1 MKLEEL
7 KNIISRYTAAALL
20 EKGGTRALVVERG
33 ARILGL
39 YVNGVNLLWANP
51 DLQLVL
57 EKGSWNVG
65 GLRLWFSP
73 ERAFFYE
80 DPEKFEGWFC
90 PASLD
95 PGSFRITYAGPDRVV
110 LEGVM
115 EATDRFKGW
124 RLHAK
129 VRREFKLAAPD
140 RLLVRDAVLA
150 SYPGDFNLWALAQVE
165 PGLRGAAVVP
175 VKVGA
180 QPVHYFGPIPAERL
194 VVARDHVSFKI
205 DGARVCKLG
214 VRPEDLPFEGSAA
227 IAHVAERE
235 GGVWALLLMRTHDAP
250 RGQEECLDP
259 AKADPA
265 GPKGCVQSY
274 NSGPEAGPERFG
286 EIELHFRPA
295 VEVGGRRVSV
305 AEYELVFEV
314 GSRENIMERLRRET
328 GLSEVSLP

>member
-7 KNIISRYTAAALL
+7 KSIASRFTAVALL
-20 EKGGTRALVVERG
+20 EKGEAKALVVERG
-33 ARILGL
+33 ARVLGL
-39 YVNGVNLLWANP
+39 YVNGLNMLWVNPELEA
-51 DLQLVL
+51 VL
-57 EKGSWNVG
+57 EKGVWNVG

-73 ERAFFYE
+73 ERVFFYE

-95 PGSFRITYAGPDRVV
+95 PGSFRITYAGPDRIV

-129 VRREFKLAAPD
+129 VRREFKLVAQD
-140 RLLVRDAVLA
+140 RLLVRDAVIA
-150 SYPGDFNLWALAQVE
+150 SYPGEFNLWALAQVE
-165 PGLRGAAVVP
+165 PGLSGATIVP
-175 VKVGA
+175 VKEGV

-194 VVARDHVSFKI
+194 IVARDHVSFKI

-214 VRPEDLPFEGSAA
+214 VRPEDLPVEGSAA
-227 IAHVAERE
+227 IAHISERKN
-235 GGVWALLLMRTHDAP
+235 GIWALLLMKTHDAP
-250 RGQEECLDP
+250 RWQEECLDP
-259 AKADPA
+259 ARADPA

-305 AEYELVFEV
+305 AEYDLVFEL
-314 GSRENIMERLRRET
+314 GSRERVLERLRRET
-328 GLSEVSLP
+328 GLSGVGLP